1 MSHISTIEVQIQDL
15 STLQHACRELDLEF
29 VESAQR
35 FRHYTGYGECDHV
48 IRVPGAEYE
57 IGVVRS
63 GESYTLQWDDWH
75 LGGLERQL
83 GKGAGRLKQA
93 YAVER
98 VRTEARRKG
107 MRVRMRKNESAVQLV
122 LSAG

>member
-1 MSHISTIEVQIQDL
+1 MSHISTIEVAIQDL
-15 STLQHACRELDLEF
+15 DTLQRACLELDLEF
-29 VESAQR
+29 ARGVQR
-35 FRHYTGYGECDHV
+35 FKHYTGYGACDHV

-63 GESYTLQWDDWH
+63 DDAYTLQWDDWH
-75 LGGLERQL
+75 LGGLEQRL

-93 YAVER
+93 YAAER

-107 MRVRMRKNESAVQLV
+107 MRVRMRRNESTVQLV
-122 LSAG
+122 LSAQ